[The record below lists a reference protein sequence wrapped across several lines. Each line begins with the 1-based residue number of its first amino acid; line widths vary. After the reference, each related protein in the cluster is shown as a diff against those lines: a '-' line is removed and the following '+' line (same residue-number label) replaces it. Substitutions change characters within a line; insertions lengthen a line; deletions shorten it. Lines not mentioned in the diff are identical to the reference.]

1 MSEEVKKAADKLR
14 NKIVSIAG
22 IELKRA
28 QSDFLSKSITWRIGF
43 DKAGADSA
51 MILHW
56 EPVNS
61 DGSSLEY
68 LVEKW
73 VYDISKQIR
82 FSIVAKAC

>member
-1 MSEEVKKAADKLR
+1 MSEEVKEAADELR
-14 NKIVSIAG
+14 NKIASIAG

-28 QSDFLSKSITWRIGF
+28 QSDFLSKSITWRIAF

-61 DGSSLEY
+61 DSTSLEY

-73 VYDISKQIR
+73 VYDASKQIR
-82 FSIVAKAC
+82 FSIVAKTC

>member
-1 MSEEVKKAADKLR
+1 MSEEVKEAADELR

-28 QSDFLSKSITWRIGF
+28 QSDFLSKSITWRIAF

-51 MILHW
+51 MVLHW

-61 DGSSLEY
+61 DGASLEY

-73 VYDISKQIR
+73 AFDTSKQIR
-82 FSIVAKAC
+82 FSIVAKVC

>member
-1 MSEEVKKAADKLR
+1 MSEEVKKAADELR

-28 QSDFLSKSITWRIGF
+28 QSDFLSESITWRIEF
-43 DKAGADSA
+43 DKPGADSA
-51 MILHW
+51 MILYW

-61 DGSSLEY
+61 ESTSLEY

-73 VYDISKQIR
+73 VYDTSKQIR
-82 FSIVAKAC
+82 FSIVAKTC

>member
-1 MSEEVKKAADKLR
+1 MTEEVKEAADELR

-28 QSDFLSKSITWRIGF
+28 QSDFLSKSITWRIAF

-51 MILHW
+51 MVLHW

-61 DGSSLEY
+61 DSASLEY

-73 VYDISKQIR
+73 VYDTSKQIR